1 MSYSSW
7 PAVSKTLST
16 ISSPSTLTLKIQIV
30 WPSSL
35 FSPHQ
40 QPNSYT
46 KFWAMRTVGGNSS
59 KSRPLFS
66 ASALQTRLVLPTLS
80 PTNTTFLLILGRKY
94 YSVRSSHN
102 NNIASILLL
111 STRNYQRNAALCRTL
126 DFWLELKLDPSYLT
140 YIYVIFTFYF

>member
-1 MSYSSW
+1 MELALHVIFLLASS
-7 PAVSKTLST
+7 VENTQHDFLT
-16 ISSPSTLTLKIQIV
+16 IDFNTENTNCMT
-30 WPSSL
+30 L
-35 FSPHQ
+35 FSSHQ

-126 DFWLELKLDPSYLT
+126 DF
-140 YIYVIFTFYF
+140 